1 MHWQATTGNLLHL
14 LTFLQNMS
22 TKKMVLTIQ
31 LMLTASF
38 SLLMQH
44 QCCLHLKHLR
54 HIHNNTASHHLTTL
68 YLGKIYLLLLLI
80 PVLLHRTR
88 IQQDSKATDARRE
101 YVTGIKKAWQFLKT
115 LYNGKI
121 VVWQLPSSDGFCAVQ
136 MLPCKNSWKYIY
148 TRSIYQVLSINHLAW
163 C

>member
-1 MHWQATTGNLLHL
+1 METVWNINSMAIHGLTVLMGFMEGILYAICFMHWQATTGNLLHL

-44 QCCLHLKHLR
+44 QGCLHLKHLR
-54 HIHNNTASHHLTTL
+54 HIHNNTASHHLITL

-101 YVTGIKKAWQFLKT
+101 
-115 LYNGKI
+115 
-121 VVWQLPSSDGFCAVQ
+121 
-136 MLPCKNSWKYIY
+136 
-148 TRSIYQVLSINHLAW
+148 
-163 C
+163 

>member
-1 MHWQATTGNLLHL
+1 METVWNINSMAIHGLTVLMGFMEGILYAICFMPWQATTGNLLHL

-54 HIHNNTASHHLTTL
+54 HIHNNTTSHHLTTL
-68 YLGKIYLLLLLI
+68 YLGKIHLLLLLI

-101 YVTGIKKAWQFLKT
+101 
-115 LYNGKI
+115 
-121 VVWQLPSSDGFCAVQ
+121 
-136 MLPCKNSWKYIY
+136 
-148 TRSIYQVLSINHLAW
+148 
-163 C
+163 